1 MKKTLRLVSL
11 ILVGIIIFASLT
23 GCSGRKKGDPPVWTD
38 DKTNVMTLGGYNVK
52 SDFYKYLFLNTKS
65 YFDKGD
71 ESYWESEEN
80 DVSKITDYVLASLKE
95 TYGMFALADEYKI
108 TLSKEDKANIDA
120 FIEDSKQGMTDE
132 EYKASLE
139 KSYLTEEVYRFIL
152 EVQQLEYL
160 VYEHLISE
168 SSGII
173 KVDDETLEKAIDEE
187 FVRATH
193 ILFTFK
199 NEEER
204 KSQLKKANQILEKLK
219 NGEDFETLKEEHS
232 DDTDL
237 KGNKD
242 GYYFTHGEFKN
253 EFEYTAFKL
262 NEGETSEIIMTDVGY
277 HIVKRLPIEDK
288 YVNKNFEE
296 LRTQYKT
303 ALYYK
308 TVEEKYKQFT
318 CEYEEGY
325 KSIQLDT
332 FN

>member
-1 MKKTLRLVSL
+1 MYDNTLFER
-11 ILVGIIIFASLT
+11 
-23 GCSGRKKGDPPVWTD
+23 P
-38 DKTNVMTLGGYNVK
+38 M
-52 SDFYKYLFLNTKS
+52 SDH
-65 YFDKGD
+65 
-71 ESYWESEEN
+71 
-80 DVSKITDYVLASLKE
+80 
-95 TYGMFALADEYKI
+95 
-108 TLSKEDKANIDA
+108 
-120 FIEDSKQGMTDE
+120 
-132 EYKASLE
+132 YKASLE
-139 KSYLTEEVYRFIL
+139 KSYMTEEVYRFIL

-160 VYEHLISE
+160 VYEHLMSE
-168 SSGII
+168 SSGVIN
-173 KVDDETLEKAIDEE
+173 VDDETLEKAVDEE

-204 KSQLKKANQILEKLK
+204 KAQLEKANQILEKLK

-262 NEGETSEIIMTDVGY
+262 KVGEISEIITTDIGY
-277 HIVKRLPIEDK
+277 HIVKRLPIEDE

-318 CEYEEGY
+318 YEYEEGY

>member
-1 MKKTLRLVSL
+1 MKKILTLVSL
-11 ILVGIIIFASLT
+11 MLVGIIVFGSLV

-38 DKTNVMTLGGYNVK
+38 DETNVMILGGYNVK
-52 SDFYKYLFLNTKS
+52 RDFYKYLFLNTKA
-65 YFDKGD
+65 YFDNGD
-71 ESYWESEEN
+71 ESYWQKEEN
-80 DVSKITDYVLASLKE
+80 NVEKITDYVLDSLKE
-95 TYGMFALADEYKI
+95 TYGMFALADEYDIKL
-108 TLSKEDKANIDA
+108 TKEDKEYVSAY
-120 FIEDSKQGMTDE
+120 IEDSKQGMTDE

-139 KSYLTEEVYRFIL
+139 KSYMTEDVYRFIL

-160 VYEHLISE
+160 VYEYVMSE
-168 SSGII
+168 ASGII
-173 KVDDETLEKAIDEE
+173 KVDDKMLENAVDEE

-193 ILFTFK
+193 ILFTFE

-204 KSQLKKANQILEKLK
+204 KSQLEKANQILEKLK

-237 KGNKD
+237 KGKKD

-253 EFEYTAFKL
+253 QFEYTAFEL
-262 NEGETSEIIMTDVGY
+262 EEGEISEVITTDVGY
-277 HIVKRLPIEDK
+277 HIIKRLPIDDE

-296 LRTQYKT
+296 IRTQYKT

-308 TVEEKYKQFT
+308 TVEEKYKRFT
-318 CEYEEGY
+318 CEYQEEY

>member
-1 MKKTLRLVSL
+1 MKKILRLVSL
-11 ILVGIIIFASLT
+11 MLISIIVCTSLT
-23 GCSGRKKGDPPVWTD
+23 GCVGRKKGDPPVWTN

-52 SDFYKYLFLNTKS
+52 SDFYKYLFLNTKAF
-65 YFDKGD
+65 FDNGD
-71 ESYWESEEN
+71 ESYWQKEEN
-80 DVSKITDYVLASLKE
+80 TVEKITDYVLASLKE
-95 TYGMFALADEYKI
+95 TYGMFALADEYNVKL
-108 TLSKEDKANIDA
+108 TKEDKANIDA

-139 KSYLTEEVYRFIL
+139 KSYMTEEVYRFIL

-160 VYEHLISE
+160 VYEHIISE
-168 SSGII
+168 ASGII
-173 KVDDETLEKAIDEE
+173 KVDDEALEKAVGEE

-193 ILFTFK
+193 ILFTFE

-204 KSQLKKANQILEKLK
+204 KTQLEKANQVLEKLK
-219 NGEDFETLKEEHS
+219 NGEDFEALKEEYS
-232 DDTDL
+232 DDTNI
-237 KGNKD
+237 KGKKD

-262 NEGETSEIIMTDVGY
+262 KEGEISEVITTDVGY
-277 HIVKRLPIEDK
+277 HIVKRLPIEDE
-288 YVNKNFEE
+288 YVNENFEE

-318 CEYEEGY
+318 CEYQEGY